1 VKAVEKE
8 NDRLLRR
15 ATARLF
21 REEQDPKALIKWK
34 EIYEDIEAAIDRC
47 EDVANV
53 IEGVV
58 LENA

>member
-1 VKAVEKE
+1 M
-8 NDRLLRR
+8 R
-15 ATARLF
+15 ARQPVSIRLF
-21 REEQDPKALIKWK
+21 RDDQDARTLIKWK
-34 EIYEDIEAAIDRC
+34 EIFGDLEGAIDRC

>member
-1 VKAVEKE
+1 MRQVIKLKAVYE
-8 NDRLLRR
+8 LLESI
-15 ATARLF
+15 T
-21 REEQDPKALIKWK
+21 DK
-34 EIYEDIEAAIDRC
+34 C